1 MLFLRYLILLGVFPF
16 LISHAMAINNYHTG
30 NIVQEIIQV
39 KGKVVTASGEAIPN
53 ATIIYGDKE
62 ASANNQGEFNISFP
76 RATTIIVSA
85 IGYETKQVFIDR
97 SQEIN
102 VDLDVQDVDLDEV
115 VVVGYAVQ
123 KKSNVSGSVSSVD
136 GSVLNQRPVPNA
148 TNLLQGRVTGLQV
161 TQPSGEPGRDDPN
174 LLIRGR
180 GSFGG
185 STSPLVLI
193 DGVSG
198 SLSAISPDDIE
209 NVTVLKDASSAAI
222 YGARAANGVIL
233 VTTKSG
239 SKGQTSINYRV
250 NVGKHNPTSLP
261 DFISNSAEYMKM
273 YNQAAERS
281 GISFR
286 YPLADIEKYENSNG
300 DPQYPSFDNLSYY
313 IKPANVQQHNL
324 SVNGG
329 GEKNTYNISAGYLNQ
344 DGLIK
349 GYSFKRWNGLL
360 NYKNEVTD
368 FLTVGTVVNGVYKD
382 RLEPPFTGENM
393 ALSIYAAG
401 PLYGPFLPDG
411 SGRVVSRAYQNEG
424 RNRNPQE
431 YYAMGTQ
438 QHKNYDLNAQ
448 IYFDVQPIKNLT
460 WTTKFAVNYTDG
472 YYKMHQQDYDA
483 YLLQDR
489 NEQGEYIAS
498 SFGPDILG
506 VTDQYSKT
514 FSPTIYSVLNYQDTF
529 SDAHNFSSLLGYEQV
544 SYRIQSLRGRRSESV
559 YPALDELTGY
569 MPTGETLYFSHPR
582 LPGVIQPSEWALQ
595 SLFAR
600 VSYNYDEKYFIES
613 NLRYDGTSKVSPEY
627 RWGLFPSFSS
637 AWMASKEEF
646 VQSTLPWLSELKFR
660 ASYGI
665 LGNQDIGTYLYQNT
679 LDINNV
685 YYSFDNETLDQGAV
699 VNVFK
704 DQSLRWESTGMLD
717 LGIDV
722 SIQNG
727 LLGFSFDWFNK
738 TTFDILAN
746 QPVPASLGLGQP
758 TLNDGKLRNKGFE
771 FDVFHN
777 NTLGDFR
784 YSINAQ
790 ISKVR
795 NELLHIRVPS
805 YGSRIR
811 ENGSPYD
818 AHYLYVWDGI
828 FQEEDIDNPDIP
840 FHELNP
846 NPKPGDLKMMDING
860 DGVVD
865 SKDRQVVAGAYP
877 NFIYSFGLN
886 LGYKN
891 FGLNAFFQGVQ
902 GVKNRVE
909 SWGVDPFMQG
919 TPPTTEWRDAWTPE
933 NRSNAMPAIY
943 VAGYSGVE
951 NYKGSTYYLRDASY
965 LRLKNIVLSYDFPET
980 WLNSIRFKGAQVF
993 VSADNLFTIT
1003 PYKHADPERTSTS
1016 GRFAQYPHAKVFN
1029 VGASVKF

>member
-1 MLFLRYLILLGVFPF
+1 MMLFLRYLILLGVFPF

-349 GYSFKRWNGLL
+349 G
-360 NYKNEVTD
+360 
-368 FLTVGTVVNGVYKD
+368 
-382 RLEPPFTGENM
+382 
-393 ALSIYAAG
+393 
-401 PLYGPFLPDG
+401 
-411 SGRVVSRAYQNEG
+411 
-424 RNRNPQE
+424 
-431 YYAMGTQ
+431 
-438 QHKNYDLNAQ
+438 
-448 IYFDVQPIKNLT
+448 
-460 WTTKFAVNYTDG
+460 
-472 YYKMHQQDYDA
+472 
-483 YLLQDR
+483 
-489 NEQGEYIAS
+489 
-498 SFGPDILG
+498 
-506 VTDQYSKT
+506 
-514 FSPTIYSVLNYQDTF
+514 
-529 SDAHNFSSLLGYEQV
+529 
-544 SYRIQSLRGRRSESV
+544 
-559 YPALDELTGY
+559 
-569 MPTGETLYFSHPR
+569 
-582 LPGVIQPSEWALQ
+582 
-595 SLFAR
+595 
-600 VSYNYDEKYFIES
+600 
-613 NLRYDGTSKVSPEY
+613 
-627 RWGLFPSFSS
+627 
-637 AWMASKEEF
+637 
-646 VQSTLPWLSELKFR
+646 
-660 ASYGI
+660 
-665 LGNQDIGTYLYQNT
+665 
-679 LDINNV
+679 
-685 YYSFDNETLDQGAV
+685 
-699 VNVFK
+699 
-704 DQSLRWESTGMLD
+704 
-717 LGIDV
+717 
-722 SIQNG
+722 
-727 LLGFSFDWFNK
+727 
-738 TTFDILAN
+738 
-746 QPVPASLGLGQP
+746 
-758 TLNDGKLRNKGFE
+758 
-771 FDVFHN
+771 
-777 NTLGDFR
+777 
-784 YSINAQ
+784 
-790 ISKVR
+790 
-795 NELLHIRVPS
+795 
-805 YGSRIR
+805 
-811 ENGSPYD
+811 
-818 AHYLYVWDGI
+818 
-828 FQEEDIDNPDIP
+828 
-840 FHELNP
+840 
-846 NPKPGDLKMMDING
+846 
-860 DGVVD
+860 
-865 SKDRQVVAGAYP
+865 
-877 NFIYSFGLN
+877 
-886 LGYKN
+886 
-891 FGLNAFFQGVQ
+891 
-902 GVKNRVE
+902 
-909 SWGVDPFMQG
+909 
-919 TPPTTEWRDAWTPE
+919 
-933 NRSNAMPAIY
+933 
-943 VAGYSGVE
+943 
-951 NYKGSTYYLRDASY
+951 
-965 LRLKNIVLSYDFPET
+965 
-980 WLNSIRFKGAQVF
+980 
-993 VSADNLFTIT
+993 
-1003 PYKHADPERTSTS
+1003 
-1016 GRFAQYPHAKVFN
+1016 
-1029 VGASVKF
+1029 